1 MTADQG
7 AATGVYVFPA
17 SRAQY
22 QMFFVQQVVGD
33 APTYHVPLCYR
44 LSGEVDEGALRRA
57 VADVV
62 ARHEALRTRFAL
74 ADGELLQV
82 VDPTA
87 EPELTVAHA
96 VPADGWVA
104 REAARPFDLERGPL
118 FRAALLRLGGAESV
132 LVLTMHHIVCDGW
145 SADLVFGEVVEGY
158 AAHVAGRDPDLPAP
172 AFQYADYSGWQ
183 DEWLAGPAAAAQL
196 AHWREVLAHPLTT
209 LELPTGGPGGPPAGA
224 DLSFDLPA
232 DAVARLRALAAES
245 GATLFMVLLA
255 AFKVLLR
262 ELSGV
267 DDVVVG
273 TVSANR
279 GRPEFAGT
287 VGFLVNTLAV
297 RTRLDGAP
305 TFRDVLHR
313 VRGNAL
319 AAFANQ
325 DVPFE
330 LVVEEVKPPR
340 AGDRHPVFQVLFTFF
355 EAGDGTRT
363 AADVGFTPF
372 LLDSGTAKFPLTL
385 EITDRDRGAGA
396 NFEYRSDLFGA
407 EQVGRF
413 AERYARL
420 LEDVAADPDRPLDAN
435 RPPDPDRPPD
445 AVRARPVAAE
455 DDWDEPAPYAAPTN
469 AVEAVLAGIWSQ
481 VLGRDPVGIDD
492 NYFEIGGDS
501 IRSVQLL
508 ARAREHGLGIKVT
521 DLVLHQ
527 TIRELAPRTTP
538 AEPGQTAE
546 VGRLELLAPADRE
559 LIGDDV
565 VDAYPLSALQAG
577 MLYHS
582 ESSDSEQIYHN
593 VATYHLRVEHS
604 ETAWREAVATAVA
617 RHEVL
622 RTSFAVAGFG
632 EPVQLVHAR
641 VPTPLTFEDLRDE
654 ADVEAAVA
662 RRFRAE
668 RARPFDWTRPPLI
681 RFHVQRRADDE
692 VQLWI
697 VEHHAI
703 VDGWSGRSLF
713 AELLTLYVRALG
725 HDREVPPPPKA
736 RFRTFVALERAALA
750 DDAQRAFWTDLLHDV
765 TAGALPLGGPATAEP
780 DMAMTEFT
788 VPAEVGAG
796 LLALANR
803 LRVSV
808 RVVLLA
814 AHLRVVSLLSGRDD
828 VVTGVVYNGRG
839 EETDG
844 DRVLGLFLNTVPFRL
859 ELPDGTWADLVRH
872 VSDADVAIQ
881 PHRRFPLAELQR
893 AHGGEPLFETF
904 FNYTHFHVSRD
915 QPSGDVLELVDEDSV
930 VPTNF
935 PFGAEF
941 FRDAGTG
948 EIAIGLR
955 HDRTRLDTG
964 QVERARDY
972 YLAALR
978 ALVTDPDATHT
989 DAELRPERERALL
1002 AGWNDTDRHYPG
1014 PHLLHALTDGD
1025 PDAPAVRFGDTVL
1038 TYREFDARA
1047 NRLAHRLIE
1056 LGVRPG
1062 TFVGVSAERSVELV
1076 VALHAVV
1083 RAGGAYLPLDPDNPP
1098 ARTEEMVAQA
1108 RPVVVLADRDL
1119 PGAHRLDLATA
1130 YPDTATGHPDTA
1142 TAHPDTAP
1150 VTAVTPDDPAYL
1162 IFTSG
1167 STGRPKGVVVPHRAI
1182 ANRLLWMQDEYPI
1195 GPDDRVLQ
1203 KTPYSF
1209 DVSVWEFFWP
1219 LMTGACL
1226 VVARPGGHR
1235 DPAYLTGLVREAG
1248 VTVLHFVPSMLRAFL
1263 DDDDVPACTSLRRV
1277 FASGEALPHDLQQ
1290 RFFATHPAELVNLYG
1305 PTEAAVDVSHWRC
1318 RDDGRAVV
1326 PIGRPIANVRLHVL
1340 DARRR
1345 PVPIGVAGEL
1355 HIGGVGLADGYVGRP
1370 DLTAERFAGGLYRT
1384 GDLARHLP
1392 GGELEYLGRVDDQV
1406 KVRGFRVE
1414 PAEVEAVLGGHDG
1427 VRGCA
1432 VVVRDGALAAFFA
1445 GDADPARLRAFLLD
1459 RLPEHMVPRLWR
1471 AVDAIPLSAN
1481 GKVDRRAL
1489 AAVEVRR
1496 DRTSAAEPVT
1506 EAERVLLDV
1515 WRDVLGIEDV
1525 GVLDTF
1531 GELGG
1536 HSLKALRLL
1545 TAVRKRFGRAV
1556 PVNGL
1561 LDGGT
1566 VRSVAALLTGNDA
1579 AVEDRPRLRVLR
1591 AGGDGTPVVL
1601 VHPAGGALSVYR
1613 ALVAAIDPRH
1623 PVHGVSAAARPAA
1636 DVGET
1641 AAAYLGLLRGFPRHH
1656 LAGWSFGAVVA
1667 HEMAV
1672 RAPDRTASLTM
1683 VDPSYPGQYDVDDV
1697 DFAEQLRHE
1706 LGDGPAG
1713 DAAALLAVF
1722 EANARAHARHR
1733 PGVYGGD
1740 AVFVQGEENR
1750 EHDSAG
1756 RWAAHVAGRFTA
1768 HDLPADHFAL
1778 VRPPHAAAVAALIDL
1793 GAGSDPGPNRGGG
1806 T

>member
-1 MTADQG
+1 MSTDRMNADQG
-7 AATGVYVFPA
+7 ATTGVYVFPA

-44 LSGEVDEGALRRA
+44 LSGEVDEDALRRA

-74 ADGELLQV
+74 VDGELVQV

-96 VPADGWVA
+96 VAADEWVA

-172 AFQYADYSGWQ
+172 AFQYADYAGWQ
-183 DEWLAGPAAAAQL
+183 DEWLAGPAARAQL
-196 AHWREVLAHPLTT
+196 AHWCDVLAHPLPT
-209 LELPTGGPGGPPAGA
+209 LELPAGGPGGPPAGA

-232 DAVARLRALAAES
+232 DAVDRLRALAAES

-267 DDVVVG
+267 DDVIVG

-279 GRPEFAGT
+279 ERPEFAGT

-297 RTRLDGAP
+297 RTRLTGAP

-313 VRGNAL
+313 VRGTAL
-319 AAFANQ
+319 SAFANQ

-355 EAGDGTRT
+355 ERGDGART

-420 LEDVAADPDRPLDAN
+420 LEDVAADPDRPLDAV
-435 RPPDPDRPPD
+435 PT
-445 AVRARPVAAE
+445 RPVAAE
-455 DDWDEPAPYAAPTN
+455 DDWDEPAPYAAPTT

-481 VLGRDPVGIDD
+481 VLGRDPVGVDD
-492 NYFEIGGDS
+492 NYFELGGDS

-527 TIRELAPRTTP
+527 TIRELAPRTTLVAP
-538 AEPGQTAE
+538 DQPVD
-546 VGRLELLAPADRE
+546 VGRLDLLAPADRE

-565 VDAYPLSALQAG
+565 CDAYPLSALQAG

-582 ESSDSEQIYHN
+582 ESADSEQIYHN
-593 VATYHLRVEHS
+593 VATYHLRGEYS
-604 ETAWREAVATAVA
+604 EAAWREAVQTALA

-632 EPVQLVHAR
+632 EPVQLVHAD
-641 VPTPLTFEDLRDE
+641 VPTPLTFEDLRGE
-654 ADVEAAVA
+654 ADVDAAVSE
-662 RRFRAE
+662 RFRAE
-668 RARPFDWTRPPLI
+668 RARPFDWTHPPLI

-692 VQLWI
+692 IQLWI

-725 HDREVPPPPKA
+725 HDREVPPTPKA

-780 DMAMTEFT
+780 DMAMTEST

-803 LRVSV
+803 LKVSV

-859 ELPDGTWADLVRH
+859 RLADGTWADLVRQ

-881 PHRRFPLAELQR
+881 PNRRFPLAELQR

-915 QPSGDVLELVDEDSV
+915 QPSDDVLELLDEDSV

-935 PFGAEF
+935 PFGAELL
-941 FRDAGTG
+941 RDAETG

-955 HDRTRLDTG
+955 HDRTRLDTE
-964 QVERARDY
+964 QVERVRDY
-972 YLAALR
+972 YLAALH
-978 ALVTDPDATHT
+978 ALVTDPDAPHT

-1002 AGWNDTDRHYPG
+1002 ASWNDTDRHYPG

-1025 PDAPAVRFGDTVL
+1025 PDAPAVRFEGAAL
-1038 TYREFDARA
+1038 TYREFDGRA

-1062 TFVGVSAERSVELV
+1062 TVVGVSAKRSVELV

-1098 ARTEEMVAQA
+1098 ARTREMVAQA
-1108 RPVVVLADRDL
+1108 EPVVLLADWDL
-1119 PGAHRLDLATA
+1119 PGAHRLDLAT
-1130 YPDTATGHPDTA
+1130 G
-1142 TAHPDTAP
+1142 HPDTAP

-1167 STGRPKGVVVPHRAI
+1167 STGRPKGVVVSHRAI

-1195 GPDDRVLQ
+1195 GPADRVLQ

-1235 DPAYLTGLVREAG
+1235 DPTYLTRLIREAG

-1263 DDDDVPACTSLRRV
+1263 DDDGVPACTSLRRV

-1340 DARRR
+1340 DAHRR

-1355 HIGGVGLADGYVGRP
+1355 HIGGAGLADGYAGRP

-1384 GDLARHLP
+1384 GDLARRLP

-1427 VRGCA
+1427 VRECA

-1459 RLPEHMVPRLWR
+1459 RLPEHMVPQLWQ

-1481 GKVDRRAL
+1481 GKVDRKAL
-1489 AAVEVRR
+1489 AAVGVRR
-1496 DRTSAAEPVT
+1496 DRTSAEPAT

-1515 WRDVLGIEDV
+1515 WRDVLGVEDV

-1531 GELGG
+1531 SELGG

-1545 TAVRKRFGRAV
+1545 TAVRKRFGRAL
-1556 PVNGL
+1556 PVTEL

-1566 VRSVAALLTGNDA
+1566 IRSIAALLTGEDA

-1601 VHPAGGALSVYR
+1601 VHPAGGTLLAYR
-1613 ALVAAIDPRH
+1613 ALVEAIDPRH
-1623 PVHGVSAAARPAA
+1623 PVHGVAAAARPAA

-1641 AAAYLGLLRGFPRHH
+1641 AATYLDLLRGFPRHH

-1683 VDPSYPGQYDVDDV
+1683 VDPAYPGQYDADDA

-1706 LGDGPAG
+1706 LGDEHVQ

-1722 EANARAHARHR
+1722 EANVRAHTRHR
-1733 PGVYGGD
+1733 PGLHGGD

-1756 RWAAHVAGRFTA
+1756 RWAAHVAGRFTT

-1793 GAGSDPGPNRGGG
+1793 GAGSDPGLDRGGR

>member
-1 MTADQG
+1 MSTDRMSADPGSTA
-7 AATGVYVFPA
+7 GVYVFPA

-44 LSGEVDEGALRRA
+44 LTGDVDEAALRRS

-74 ADGELLQV
+74 VDGELAQV
-82 VDPTA
+82 VDPVA
-87 EPELTVAHA
+87 EPEFTVARPGA
-96 VPADGWVA
+96 VDGPGWADDRVA

-118 FRAALLRLGGAESV
+118 FRVALLRPGRTEAV

-145 SADLVFGEVVEGY
+145 SADLVFHEVVEGY
-158 AAHVAGRDPDLPAP
+158 AAHASGREPDLPEP
-172 AFQYADYSGWQ
+172 EFQYADYSGWQ

-196 AHWREVLAHPLTT
+196 AHWRAVLAHPLPV
-209 LELPTGGPGGPPAGA
+209 LELPGEGAGGPPSGA
-224 DLSFDLPA
+224 DLPFDLPTG
-232 DAVARLRALAAES
+232 AVERLRELAAET
-245 GATLFMVLLA
+245 GATLFMVGLA
-255 AFKVLLR
+255 AFQVLLR

-267 DDVVVG
+267 DDVIVG

-279 GRPEFAGT
+279 ARPEFAGT

-297 RTRLDGAP
+297 RVRLDDDP

-313 VRGNAL
+313 VRDTAL
-319 AAFANQ
+319 DAFANQ

-355 EAGDGTRT
+355 EPGDGART
-363 AADVGFTPF
+363 AAGVGFTPF

-385 EITDRDRGAGA
+385 EVTDRGRGAGA
-396 NFEYRSDLFGA
+396 NFEYRSDLFTA

-420 LEDVAADPDRPLDAN
+420 LEEVAADPDRPLAPAAG
-435 RPPDPDRPPD
+435 RPRQSE
-445 AVRARPVAAE
+445 V

-469 AVEAVLAGIWSQ
+469 AVEAVLAGIWAQ

-492 NYFEIGGDS
+492 NYFELGGDS

-527 TIRELAPRTTP
+527 TIRELAPRTTLV
-538 AEPGQTAE
+538 ESGDTAE
-546 VGRLELLAPADRE
+546 DGRLDLLTPADRE

-582 ESSDSEQIYHN
+582 ESADSEQLYHN
-593 VATYHLRVEHS
+593 VATYHLRAEHS
-604 ETAWREAVATAVA
+604 EAAWREAVTALLA

-622 RTSFAVAGFG
+622 RTSFAVAGFT
-632 EPVQLVHAR
+632 EPVQLVHAD
-641 VPTPLTFEDLRDE
+641 VPTPLTFEDLRG
-654 ADVEAAVA
+654 AVDVEAAVA
-662 RRFRAE
+662 ARFRAE

-692 VQLWI
+692 AQLWI

-703 VDGWSGRSLF
+703 MDGWSGRSLF

-725 HDREVPPPPKA
+725 HDREVPPPPRA
-736 RFRTFVALERAALA
+736 RFREFVALERAALA
-750 DDAQRAFWTDLLHDV
+750 DDAHRAFWTDLLDDV

-780 DMAMTEFT
+780 DMAMAEFT
-788 VPAEVGAG
+788 VPAEVGEG

-803 LRVSV
+803 LKVSV

-814 AHLRVVSLLSGRDD
+814 AHLRVMSLLSGRDD
-828 VVTGVVYNGRG
+828 VVTGVVYHGRG
-839 EETDG
+839 EQTDG

-859 ELPDGTWADLVRH
+859 RLADGTWADLVRQ
-872 VSDADVAIQ
+872 VAGTDLAIQ

-915 QPSGDVLELVDEDSV
+915 QPSGDVLELLDEDSV

-941 FRDAGTG
+941 FRDAETG

-978 ALVTDPDATHT
+978 ALVADPDGSHV
-989 DAELRPERERALL
+989 DAELRPERERAQL
-1002 AGWNDTDRHYPG
+1002 AAWNDTDRHYDR
-1014 PHLLHALTDGD
+1014 PHLLHALTRGE
-1025 PDAPAVRFGDTVL
+1025 PDAPAVRFEDTVL
-1038 TYREFDARA
+1038 TYREFEARA
-1047 NRLAHRLIE
+1047 NRLAHRLVA
-1056 LGVRPG
+1056 LGVGPG
-1062 TFVGVSAERSVELV
+1062 TFVGVSAARSVELV

-1098 ARTEEMVAQA
+1098 ARIREMVDQA
-1108 RPVVVLADRDL
+1108 RPVVLLADGDL
-1119 PGAHRLDLATA
+1119 PGAHRLDVPADQ
-1130 YPDTATGHPDTA
+1130 PDTP
-1142 TAHPDTAP
+1142 PE
-1150 VTAVTPDDPAYL
+1150 TAVTPDDPAYL

-1167 STGRPKGVVVPHRAI
+1167 STGRPKGVVVSHRAI

-1226 VVARPGGHR
+1226 VVARPDGHR
-1235 DPAYLTGLVREAG
+1235 DPAYLTRLVREAG

-1263 DDDDVPACTSLRRV
+1263 DDDGVPACTSLRRV

-1345 PVPIGVAGEL
+1345 PVPLGVTGEL

-1370 DLTAERFAGGLYRT
+1370 DLTAERFVDGLYRT
-1384 GDLARHLP
+1384 GDLARRLP
-1392 GGELEYLGRVDDQV
+1392 GGELEYLGRADDQV

-1427 VRGCA
+1427 VRECA
-1432 VVVRDGALAAFFA
+1432 VVARDGALAAFFV
-1445 GDADPARLRAFLLD
+1445 GDADPAALRAFLLD
-1459 RLPEHMVPRLWR
+1459 RLPEHMVPQLWQS
-1471 AVDAIPLSAN
+1471 VDAIPLSPH
-1481 GKVDRRAL
+1481 GKVDRKAL

-1496 DRTSAAEPVT
+1496 DRPSAVEPAT
-1506 EAERVLLDV
+1506 EAERVLLEL
-1515 WRDVLGIEDV
+1515 WRDVLGVEDV

-1545 TAVRKRFGRAV
+1545 TAVRKRFGRAL
-1556 PVNGL
+1556 PVTEL

-1566 VRSVAALLTGNDA
+1566 VRSIAARLTDGGAGVD
-1579 AVEDRPRLRVLR
+1579 DRPRLHLLR
-1591 AGGDGTPVVL
+1591 PGLDGTPVVL
-1601 VHPAGGALSVYR
+1601 VHPAGGTLLAYR
-1613 ALVAAIDPRH
+1613 ALVEAIDPRH

-1636 DVGET
+1636 SVGET
-1641 AAAYLGLLRGFPRHH
+1641 AAAYLDLLRDLPRHH

-1672 RAPDRTASLTM
+1672 RAPDRVASLTM
-1683 VDPSYPGQYDVDDV
+1683 VDPSYPGQYDPDDA
-1697 DFAEQLRHE
+1697 DGADLAEQLRRE
-1706 LGDGPAG
+1706 LGDDHGR
-1713 DAAALLAVF
+1713 DADALLAVF
-1722 EANARAHARHR
+1722 EANVRAHARHR
-1733 PGVYGGD
+1733 PGRHGGD

-1756 RWAAHVAGRFTA
+1756 HWARHVTGRFTV
-1768 HDLPADHFAL
+1768 HDLPADHFSL
-1778 VRPPHAAAVAALIDL
+1778 VRPPHAAAVAALLDL
-1793 GAGSDPGPNRGGG
+1793 DGGG
-1806 T
+1806 RA